1 MRTETKIR
9 IARSFVRYVVASSVA
24 GATSRTF
31 SSNGMEDD
39 SPLQKMQIAIGS
51 ITLGA
56 IAGQYAANYVDNA
69 LCTILDPDTSGTTE
83 DTPTP

>member
-1 MRTETKIR
+1 
-9 IARSFVRYVVASSVA
+9 
-24 GATSRTF
+24 
-31 SSNGMEDD
+31 MEDD